1 MCEHHHD
8 CHEEENEFSPQKAV
22 IVLLLFI
29 SGVFLKPELLKF
41 GFFLVAYLIVGGDVL
56 LKACKNI
63 IKGKVFDENF
73 LMSLATIGALAIGEY
88 PEAVMV
94 MFLYQIGEFLQDKAV
109 EKSKN
114 SISSLMNL
122 RPDYANVCK
131 NDAISK
137 KSPEE
142 VNISDIIVVK
152 TGEKVALDGII
163 TDGEAY
169 IDTSALTGESYP
181 RKVQT
186 GDEILSGC
194 VVDNGYIKIKV
205 SKSFG
210 ESTVSKILELVENAG
225 TKKANTENFI
235 TRFAKIYTPIV
246 VICALFLAVLP
257 PLLFHADFSVWFS
270 RALTF
275 LVISCPCALVISVP
289 LGFFAGIGG
298 ASKVGI
304 LIKGSK
310 YLEALSKV
318 GTAVFDKTG
327 TLTKGKFEV
336 VKINSTDG
344 TAENEILKLAATAE
358 NYSNHPI
365 AISIKEAYKG
375 NIDTEK
381 VSDISEISGKGIKVK
396 IEDNEILIGNDR
408 LMSEFAI
415 EYPKT
420 SDIGTVIYV
429 AKNKQVAGFIVLAD
443 KIKESS
449 KQAISILKKLAIQTV
464 ILSGDDQ
471 DVVNNVSFTLKTD
484 KAFGKL
490 MPADKV
496 EKLEQLISNSKKNKT
511 VLFAGDGINDAPVLR
526 RADIG
531 VAMGAMGS
539 DSAIEAADVIIMDD
553 NPLKIVTGISISKK
567 TMTIVKQNITFAIF
581 IKLLFL
587 ILGAFGIM
595 TMWGA
600 VFADVGVTLI
610 AVANSLRALKN

>member
-22 IVLLLFI
+22 IILLLFI

-41 GFFLVAYLIVGGDVL
+41 GFFLIAYLVASGDVL

-73 LMSLATIGALAIGEY
+73 LMSIATIGALAIGEY

-122 RPDYANVCK
+122 RPDYANVYK
-131 NDAISK
+131 NDVISK

-142 VNISDIIVVK
+142 VNIGDIIVVK
-152 TGEKVALDGII
+152 TGEKVALDGTI

-225 TKKANTENFI
+225 AKKANTENFI

-246 VICALFLAVLP
+246 VICALLLAVLP

-365 AISIKEAYKG
+365 ATSIKEAYKG

-415 EYPKT
+415 EYPET

-443 KIKESS
+443 KIKDNS
-449 KQAISILKKLAIQTV
+449 KQAISILKKLTIQTV

>member
-22 IVLLLFI
+22 IILLLFI
-29 SGVFLKPELLKF
+29 SGVFLKPELLKI
-41 GFFLVAYLIVGGDVL
+41 GFFLIAYLVASGDVL

-73 LMSLATIGALAIGEY
+73 LMSIATIGALAIGEY

-122 RPDYANVCK
+122 RPDYANVYK
-131 NDAISK
+131 NDVISK

-142 VNISDIIVVK
+142 VNIGDIIVVK
-152 TGEKVALDGII
+152 TGEKVALDGTI

-225 TKKANTENFI
+225 AKKANTENFI

-246 VICALFLAVLP
+246 VICALLLAVLP

-344 TAENEILKLAATAE
+344 TAENEILKLAATTE

-365 AISIKEAYKG
+365 ATSIKEAYKG

-429 AKNKQVAGFIVLAD
+429 AKNKQIAGFIVLAD
-443 KIKESS
+443 KIKDNS

-496 EKLEQLISNSKKNKT
+496 EKLEQFISNSKKNKT

>member
-41 GFFLVAYLIVGGDVL
+41 GFFLVAYLITGGEVL

-63 IKGKVFDENF
+63 IKGKAFDENF
-73 LMSLATIGALAIGEY
+73 LMSIATIGALAIGEY

-122 RPDYANVCK
+122 RPDYANVYK
-131 NDAISK
+131 NDVISK

-142 VNISDIIVVK
+142 VNIGDIIVVK
-152 TGEKVALDGII
+152 TGEKVALDGTI
-163 TDGEAY
+163 TNGEAY
-169 IDTSALTGESYP
+169 IDTSALTGEAYP

-225 TKKANTENFI
+225 AKKANTENFI

>member
-22 IVLLLFI
+22 IILLLFI
-29 SGVFLKPELLKF
+29 SGVFLKPELLKI
-41 GFFLVAYLIVGGDVL
+41 GFFLIAYLVASGDVL

-73 LMSLATIGALAIGEY
+73 LMSIATIGALAIGEY

-122 RPDYANVCK
+122 RPDYANVYK
-131 NDAISK
+131 NDVISK

-142 VNISDIIVVK
+142 VNIGDIIVVK
-152 TGEKVALDGII
+152 TGEKVALDGTI

-225 TKKANTENFI
+225 AKKANTENFI

-246 VICALFLAVLP
+246 VICALLLAVLP

-365 AISIKEAYKG
+365 ATSIKEAYKG

-443 KIKESS
+443 KIKDNS

>member
-29 SGVFLKPELLKF
+29 SGVFLKPELLKI
-41 GFFLVAYLIVGGDVL
+41 GFFLIAYLVASGDVL

-73 LMSLATIGALAIGEY
+73 LMSIATIGALAIGEY

-122 RPDYANVCK
+122 RPDYANVYK
-131 NDAISK
+131 NDVISK

-142 VNISDIIVVK
+142 VNIGDIIVVK
-152 TGEKVALDGII
+152 TGEKVALDGTI

-225 TKKANTENFI
+225 AKKANTENFI

-246 VICALFLAVLP
+246 VICALLLAVLP

-365 AISIKEAYKG
+365 ATSIKEAYKG

-381 VSDISEISGKGIKVK
+381 VSDISEISGKGIKVQ
-396 IEDNEILIGNDR
+396 IEDSEILIGNDR

-429 AKNKQVAGFIVLAD
+429 AKNQQVAGFIVLAD
-443 KIKESS
+443 KIKDNS

>member
-29 SGVFLKPELLKF
+29 SGVFLKPELLKI
-41 GFFLVAYLIVGGDVL
+41 GFFLVAYLITGGDVL

-73 LMSLATIGALAIGEY
+73 LMSIATIGALAIGEY

-131 NDAISK
+131 NDVISK

-142 VNISDIIVVK
+142 VNIGDIIVVK
-152 TGEKVALDGII
+152 TGEKVALDGTI

-225 TKKANTENFI
+225 AKKANTENFI

-246 VICALFLAVLP
+246 VICALLLAVLP

-365 AISIKEAYKG
+365 ATSIKEAYKG
-375 NIDTEK
+375 TIDTEK
-381 VSDISEISGKGIKVK
+381 GSDISEISGKGIKVK

-429 AKNKQVAGFIVLAD
+429 AKNKQIAGFIVLAD
-443 KIKESS
+443 KIKDNS